1 MADDI
6 VGRVLMLVVRRTSSF
21 PPGTSLPAWSTWD
34 YDRAELL
41 VDGIVHACGLA
52 GAVVGTAVLGAL
64 VLQAGVSLTSA
75 SVVVYA
81 AGLLAMLGLSA
92 VYNLCPVSPVKW
104 MLRRFD
110 QSAIYLFIAASYT
123 PFLTH
128 SVASAIP
135 IVTLSL
141 IWALA
146 IAGAVLKMLLCGR
159 LERFSL
165 GLYLLLGW
173 IGLVAYR
180 YEIMAL
186 PQLALWLIVL
196 GGLIYSAGVIVY
208 LWQSL
213 RFQNAI
219 WHGFVLVGA
228 SCHYA
233 AVLTCVQAA

>member
-1 MADDI
+1 Y
-6 VGRVLMLVVRRTSSF
+6 VVYPSAPAMFVHPDRLLPILRL
-21 PPGTSLPAWSTWD
+21 TSL
-34 YDRAELL
+34 
-41 VDGIVHACGLA
+41 
-52 GAVVGTAVLGAL
+52 
-64 VLQAGVSLTSA
+64 
-75 SVVVYA
+75 
-81 AGLLAMLGLSA
+81 
-92 VYNLCPVSPVKW
+92 YNLSPVSPVKW
-104 MLRRFD
+104 ILQRFD

-173 IGLVAYR
+173 TGLVAYR

-196 GGLIYSAGVIVY
+196 GGLIYS
-208 LWQSL
+208 
-213 RFQNAI
+213 
-219 WHGFVLVGA
+219 
-228 SCHYA
+228 
-233 AVLTCVQAA
+233 